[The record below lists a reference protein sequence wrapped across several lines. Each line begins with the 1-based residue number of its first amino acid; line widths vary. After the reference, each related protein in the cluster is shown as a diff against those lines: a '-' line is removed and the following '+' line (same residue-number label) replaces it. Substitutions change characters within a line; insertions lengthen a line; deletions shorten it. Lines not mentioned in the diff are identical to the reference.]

1 MGEARRRS
9 QKGLPPKEGKK
20 TTNKSSFF
28 LPINEDQ
35 RDQFFKLTKMGAWV
49 GIVLLIVFW
58 IIVRFIGPAAGWWVL
73 ADAR

>member
-20 TTNKSSFF
+20 TTNKSSLL
-28 LPINEDQ
+28 LPITEDR

-49 GIVLLIVFW
+49 GIALLIVFW